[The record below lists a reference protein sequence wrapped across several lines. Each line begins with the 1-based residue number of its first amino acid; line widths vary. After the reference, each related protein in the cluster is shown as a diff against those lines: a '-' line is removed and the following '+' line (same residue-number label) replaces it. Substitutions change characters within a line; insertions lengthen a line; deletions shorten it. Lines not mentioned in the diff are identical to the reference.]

1 MYKLDVGL
9 GVREGDIGSDSSVC
23 KHLAD
28 RHSGSNILAA
38 RAPDILY
45 QAVKLFDGSIESHED
60 LGLVAG
66 NGHTGISQ
74 LLDAAQHLD
83 GYHAHI
89 VKPQYAIAHTCGGYQ
104 LTIVNLEDILNYRRT
119 HEVIVVGIGELWHT
133 GLVAGCNIGI
143 LTVIVSY
150 VGDKLTLTQEITAA
164 GEVVGPCAG
173 LACPSLIAVEPLAPK
188 TKANARHLIINRLVG
203 RGVDDEEVQT
213 AGHSGIG
220 GRFEDSGGI
229 HEGTI
234 AEAIGCKRLCCS
246 YVLSI
251 DMGNRSRLTDI
262 TLVLGD
268 GYESLLVT
276 HPDGR
281 HGYIGAALA
290 VHTVGSVGAPRLMTL
305 RISLQAV
312 GLEDVSE
319 LVVVVLCHHV
329 ADSGTPVEEEAL
341 GFLSTVDN
349 DTCQRGKP
357 GEQVV
362 ATAGL
367 ELFHH
372 LTCPCLGTGFVT
384 VIEQVGNATVAHQSL
399 AGIDISLEIIL
410 IVIADSHGVYLVN
423 LETGSFRRSGM
434 VGLSCESVAESHDTP
449 TTLGSFPGKHAV
461 LDKRGNID
469 NVCRVDNIGSGRSL
483 DRRSITIE
491 RRCRLV

>member
-1 MYKLDVGL
+1 
-9 GVREGDIGSDSSVC
+9 
-23 KHLAD
+23 
-28 RHSGSNILAA
+28 
-38 RAPDILY
+38 
-45 QAVKLFDGSIESHED
+45 
-60 LGLVAG
+60 
-66 NGHTGISQ
+66 
-74 LLDAAQHLD
+74 
-83 GYHAHI
+83 
-89 VKPQYAIAHTCGGYQ
+89 
-104 LTIVNLEDILNYRRT
+104 
-119 HEVIVVGIGELWHT
+119 
-133 GLVAGCNIGI
+133 
-143 LTVIVSY
+143 
-150 VGDKLTLTQEITAA
+150 
-164 GEVVGPCAG
+164 
-173 LACPSLIAVEPLAPK
+173 
-188 TKANARHLIINRLVG
+188 
-203 RGVDDEEVQT
+203 
-213 AGHSGIG
+213 
-220 GRFEDSGGI
+220 
-229 HEGTI
+229 
-234 AEAIGCKRLCCS
+234 
-246 YVLSI
+246 
-251 DMGNRSRLTDI
+251 MGNRSRLTDI

-276 HPDGR
+276 HPDSR
-281 HGYIGAALA
+281 HRYIGAALA
-290 VHTVGSVGAPRLMTL
+290 VHTVGSIGAPRLMTL

-362 ATAGL
+362 AATGL

-372 LTCPCLGTGFVT
+372 LTCPSLGTGFVT
-384 VIEQVGNATVAHQSL
+384 VIEQVGNTTVAHQSL

-449 TTLGSFPGKHAV
+449 TTLGSFPSKHAV
-461 LDKRGNID
+461 LNKRGNID